1 MPRSP
6 LEDLVLIK
14 EQGYT
19 ILRASHLWKDTIIG
33 HADTT
38 TGFSSLPVHG
48 ERWIHTLSSLTIL
61 INHVEAQVRLM
72 VVTRHFIGVLSFFFF
87 SVLFKLFCMSV
98 YTELWV
104 DMHEFQKSR
113 CPAQEIWKNKTD
125 TVTLLS
131 RPQHWETNH
140 PCRETH
146 KEMLLTLLIYF
157 TD

>member
-87 SVLFKLFCMSV
+87 LSYSNYFACQFILNHGWICMSSKSPGV
-98 YTELWV
+98 LLRKYEKTKQTLWLSSPDPSTEKQITRA
-104 DMHEFQKSR
+104 ERPTKR
-113 CPAQEIWKNKTD
+113 CC
-125 TVTLLS
+125 L
-131 RPQHWETNH
+131 
-140 PCRETH
+140 PC
-146 KEMLLTLLIYF
+146 
-157 TD
+157 